1 MTMIKIHFERK
12 VVSDRMRE
20 TLKRLIEEFAPLPP
34 PVLAVPGRWTPPVN
48 VSQSGDET
56 FIVAELSGVEKEDI
70 SVVIQGQILQI
81 SGVRHLPEVKHS
93 SRFLQMEIE
102 HGPFERI
109 IRLPSA
115 PAHADALYENGL
127 LKIRLK
133 NRRKRVPVK
142 VEVK

>member
-12 VVSDRMRE
+12 VVSGQMRE
-20 TLKRLIEEFAPLPP
+20 ALKRLLEEFTPLPP
-34 PVLAVPGRWTPPVN
+34 PTLAMPGRWAPPVN
-48 VSQSGDET
+48 VSQEGDEI

-70 SVVIQGQILQI
+70 SVVIQGHILQI
-81 SGVRHLPEVKHS
+81 SGVRNLPERRHN

-115 PAHADALYENGL
+115 PSEADALYENGL

-133 NRRKRVPVK
+133 NKKEQEPVK
-142 VEVK
+142 IEIK